1 MYETMEGGYINVA
14 FDTYLKGIRTKM
26 NVNQTQMAEI
36 LDISRTAIKLIENGS
51 TKYPSKKVLHN
62 LSTYLKQSE
71 LEVMS
76 EILFEDK
83 TLNKD
88 ISSNALIY
96 HYLTYM
102 YLEGW
107 NIECSP
113 YVYQVT
119 ENYKL
124 EFDGKIVKKREPKNN
139 IIVAKYDRF
148 LIRLENIKS
157 VSDAQVYMG
166 DMLSVIMSV
175 LDDFRSVHIIFD
187 YNDIHQR
194 QMFEYF
200 KNINYRKIGFNIK
213 FIIFDSIRD
222 SVVEEIIYK

>member
-113 YVYQVT
+113 YIYQVT

-194 QMFEYF
+194 QIFEYF

-213 FIIFDSIRD
+213 LIIFDSIRD

>member
-1 MYETMEGGYINVA
+1 MA
-14 FDTYLKGIRTKM
+14 FDTYLKDVRSKM

-36 LDISRTAIKLIENGS
+36 LNISRTAIKLIENGS

-62 LSTYLKQSE
+62 LSVYLKQSE
-71 LEVMS
+71 HEVMMN
-76 EILFEDK
+76 ILFTDK
-83 TLNKD
+83 DLRNDT
-88 ISSNALIY
+88 SSNLLVY

-113 YVYQVT
+113 YIYQVT
-119 ENYKL
+119 ESYKL
-124 EFDGKIVKKREPKNN
+124 EFDGKIVKKREPKNS

-175 LDDFRSVHIIFD
+175 LDDFRSVSILFNANDKKQCMIFD
-187 YNDIHQR
+187 LFTNV
-194 QMFEYF
+194 
-200 KNINYRKIGFNIK
+200 KYRKIGFNIEL
-213 FIIFDSIRD
+213 ILFDSIT
-222 SVVEEIIYK
+222 EKNIFKITFK

>member
-1 MYETMEGGYINVA
+1 MA

-113 YVYQVT
+113 YIYQVT

-194 QMFEYF
+194 QIFEYF

>member
-113 YVYQVT
+113 YIYQVT

-194 QMFEYF
+194 QIFEYF

>member
-1 MYETMEGGYINVA
+1 MA
-14 FDTYLKGIRTKM
+14 FDTYLKSIRTKM

-83 TLNKD
+83 TLTKD

>member
-1 MYETMEGGYINVA
+1 MEGGYINVA
-14 FDTYLKGIRTKM
+14 FDTYLKSIRTKM

-124 EFDGKIVKKREPKNN
+124 EFDGKIVKKREPK
-139 IIVAKYDRF
+139 K
-148 LIRLENIKS
+148 
-157 VSDAQVYMG
+157 
-166 DMLSVIMSV
+166 
-175 LDDFRSVHIIFD
+175 
-187 YNDIHQR
+187 
-194 QMFEYF
+194 
-200 KNINYRKIGFNIK
+200 
-213 FIIFDSIRD
+213 
-222 SVVEEIIYK
+222 

>member
-1 MYETMEGGYINVA
+1 
-14 FDTYLKGIRTKM
+14 
-26 NVNQTQMAEI
+26 
-36 LDISRTAIKLIENGS
+36 
-51 TKYPSKKVLHN
+51 
-62 LSTYLKQSE
+62 
-71 LEVMS
+71 
-76 EILFEDK
+76 
-83 TLNKD
+83 
-88 ISSNALIY
+88 
-96 HYLTYM
+96 M

-200 KNINYRKIGFNIK
+200 KNINYRKIGFNINCN
-213 FIIFDSIRD
+213 RLY
-222 SVVEEIIYK
+222 VNYIYGHIYIL

>member
-1 MYETMEGGYINVA
+1 MA

-113 YVYQVT
+113 YIYQVT

-175 LDDFRSVHIIFD
+175 LDDFRSVYIIFD

-194 QMFEYF
+194 QIFEYF
-200 KNINYRKIGFNIK
+200 KNINCRKIGFNIK

>member
-1 MYETMEGGYINVA
+1 MKGGYINVA
-14 FDTYLKGIRTKM
+14 FDTYLKSIRTKM

-83 TLNKD
+83 TLTKD

>member
-1 MYETMEGGYINVA
+1 MA

>member
-1 MYETMEGGYINVA
+1 MYETMKGGYINVA

-62 LSTYLKQSE
+62 LSTYLEQSE

-88 ISSNALIY
+88 ISSNVLIY

-113 YVYQVT
+113 YIYQVT

-124 EFDGKIVKKREPKNN
+124 EFDGKIVKKREQKNN
-139 IIVAKYDRF
+139 IIVAKYERF

>member
-1 MYETMEGGYINVA
+1 MA

-113 YVYQVT
+113 YIYQVT

-194 QMFEYF
+194 QIFEYF
-200 KNINYRKIGFNIK
+200 KNINYRKIGFSIK
-213 FIIFDSIRD
+213 LIIFDSIRD

>member
-26 NVNQTQMAEI
+26 NVNQTHMAEI

-113 YVYQVT
+113 YIYQVT

-124 EFDGKIVKKREPKNN
+124 EFDGKIIKKREPKNN
-139 IIVAKYDRF
+139 IIVAKYERF

-222 SVVEEIIYK
+222 SVIEEIIYK

>member
-113 YVYQVT
+113 YIYQVT

-194 QMFEYF
+194 QIFEYF
-200 KNINYRKIGFNIK
+200 KNINYRKIGFSIK
-213 FIIFDSIRD
+213 LIIFDSIRD

>member
-1 MYETMEGGYINVA
+1 MSFG
-14 FDTYLKGIRTKM
+14 TYLKDVRFKM

-36 LDISRTAIKLIENGS
+36 LDISRTAIKLIENGT

-62 LSTYLKQSE
+62 LSVYLKQTE
-71 LEVMS
+71 HEVMMN
-76 EILFEDK
+76 ILFTDK
-83 TLNKD
+83 DLSKD
-88 ISSNALIY
+88 VSNDLLVY

-113 YVYQVT
+113 YIYQVT
-119 ENYKL
+119 ESYKL
-124 EFDGKIVKKREPKNN
+124 EFDGKIVKKREPKNS

-175 LDDFRSVHIIFD
+175 LDDFRSVSILFNANDKKQCMIFD
-187 YNDIHQR
+187 LFTNV
-194 QMFEYF
+194 
-200 KNINYRKIGFNIK
+200 KYRKIGFNIEL
-213 FIIFDSIRD
+213 ILFDSIT
-222 SVVEEIIYK
+222 EKNIFKITFK

>member
-14 FDTYLKGIRTKM
+14 FDTYLKSIRTKM

>member
-1 MYETMEGGYINVA
+1 MA

-113 YVYQVT
+113 YIYQVT

-194 QMFEYF
+194 QIFEYF

-213 FIIFDSIRD
+213 LIIFDSIRD

>member
-1 MYETMEGGYINVA
+1 MA
-14 FDTYLKGIRTKM
+14 FDTYLKSIRTKM